1 MIMATKQKPFYFGT
15 KITWSILSVNKTL
28 IMHTSNRIPI
38 YGVVSRDFISD
49 TTLNHCQSCCL
60 FEVTQAREEELGR
73 AH

>member
-38 YGVVSRDFISD
+38 YGVVSRVFI
-49 TTLNHCQSCCL
+49 
-60 FEVTQAREEELGR
+60 
-73 AH
+73 